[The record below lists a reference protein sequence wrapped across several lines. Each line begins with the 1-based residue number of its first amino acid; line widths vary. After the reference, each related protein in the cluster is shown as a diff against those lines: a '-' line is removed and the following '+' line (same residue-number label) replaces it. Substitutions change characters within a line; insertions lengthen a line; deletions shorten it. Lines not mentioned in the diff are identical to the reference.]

1 MEPIERE
8 KILVI
13 DKNEE
18 KFLNAPYGGLFGNAA
33 IVQIVEEMISDPF
46 IEYRVKDLQE
56 LLNLSPTSITNSLK
70 TLVNIGLIIKEEQDP
85 QRPVYRINTHSKKF
99 RALTLLTF
107 AVNDDHTGSHLMD
120 HEIERYY
127 QEIVKATQYKNYA
140 LTLTKNDFYRCS
152 RGVLKAVPYTYA
164 GVSTA

>member
-107 AVNDDHTGSHLMD
+107 AVN
-120 HEIERYY
+120 EIERYY

-152 RGVLKAVPYTYA
+152 RGIMKAAPYTYA

>member
-164 GVSTA
+164 VVATA